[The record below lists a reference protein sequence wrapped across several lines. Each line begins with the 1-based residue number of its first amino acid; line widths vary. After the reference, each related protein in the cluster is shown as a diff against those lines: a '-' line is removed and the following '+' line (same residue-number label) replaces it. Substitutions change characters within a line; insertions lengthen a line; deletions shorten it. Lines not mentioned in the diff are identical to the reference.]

1 MKTSFTRGWLLGARC
16 RSLVVL
22 LAFAVAGAALAQT
35 PAQKPLLS
43 RDGGNVKPNVV
54 LNLDESGSMAY
65 QYMPERSFKVA
76 TATVNFPDDDGLV
89 MHRSD
94 PRTYSGT
101 HRGVVLADPTSPT
114 LFQRQMR
121 SPDVNMIY
129 YNPEVLYRPWLNSDG
144 VTRMAT
150 ATFANVKFDPLS
162 ITTAATTSLA
172 VTGTYNIDYWCTD
185 ISDLVPTCASG
196 NKRFNAALYYR
207 LNKDASGNY
216 RNPNATGSYTQ
227 FNLNSTVA
235 SYTKYPERTDCAGAS
250 CTRDEE
256 RTNFANWFQYYRS
269 RLLLAQAAI
278 PEAFGTMENKF
289 RFGWGRIHKG
299 SSTVDGVST
308 HVVEQGVRDFT
319 PTHKVSFF
327 NWIRNQTLSGGTPL
341 RQAVYGVGQYYQRT
355 DDRGPWSDDPATGTT
370 GAHKTCRRSYQLLV
384 TDGYWNDTGAPL
396 TISPALGNVDATAGF
411 NITGAGGRN
420 YTYTPARPYMDSESN
435 TLADVAMYFW
445 KQDLR
450 GGASGI
456 DNKVQP
462 TADDPSFWQA
472 MTLFTVS
479 LGLRGQLNPET
490 DLPALTAGTKS
501 WGTDKIDDLWH
512 AAVNTRGDYFTARNP
527 GELTTA
533 LRTAISRASEREL
546 LEAGVATA
554 ATVLE
559 AGSRKYIPRYKTA
572 VWSGDVEAFVL
583 DEFGQSGAKV
593 WGAKDKLPAWGS
605 RNIYT
610 MDPGLSPLNPRV
622 QFHWPN
628 LSATG
633 KTALGAAFTTTFTNF
648 IRGDRSNESASGY
661 RIRESILGD
670 FINTNPVFAKESLD
684 LDNTKIPTIG
694 NSYGAYHNATKKTR
708 VGVLYVGGNDGM
720 LHGFK
725 ETRGAT
731 PAEDGKEIYAY
742 VPRAIYPTL
751 SNLASRT
758 YGSVDNYHTYYVD
771 GPLREADVWITT
783 PASGTAGW
791 RNYLFGSL
799 GAGGRGVYA
808 LDITDPTTLGA
819 NTIRWE
825 VNSLTESELGHVLFP
840 VETGVLPDGKW
851 VAIFGNGFG
860 GASGKAYLF
869 VVDINDGTVQ
879 KLDVAPTVINNGLG
893 GVAILK
899 NEFGQIKNVYA
910 GDLQGSLWKFE
921 YSSAATSGFVVANG
935 GLALATAST
944 SSGTVQS
951 IIQPPVLFDHSQGGK
966 IVVFGS
972 GRLITEADADTNT
985 PQTMYGVRDNPPEA
999 LPMPFTRTNLVERTI
1014 SVFNGTGDAAGN
1026 TFFSISGPDI
1036 NWTSMRGW
1044 FIDLT
1049 VTGYSGLRVTYP
1061 PQRADARFVLFSTV
1075 SPAQNLVACESAT
1088 GRGANFLYPVETG
1101 TCGTVP
1107 IFDTNGDGVI
1117 DSSDLVSCGYSSNA
1131 DGVDAILT
1139 GSTAG
1144 EISIQNTTGQVRASL
1159 PQPPPP
1165 PPPEEE
1171 NCTTNPSLPACLC
1184 PANPAAC
1191 PAAPTVDRTWRR
1203 IINPPIR

>member
-1 MKTSFTRGWLLGARC
+1 MKTYFAKCWLVVAG
-16 RSLVVL
+16 RSLVAVLALL
-22 LAFAVAGAALAQT
+22 LAGFTWAQT

-43 RDGGNVKPNVV
+43 RDGGNVKPNVI

-65 QYMPERSFKVA
+65 QYMPERSFKVN
-76 TATVNFPDDDGLV
+76 TATVNFPDDDGLI

-94 PRTYSGT
+94 PRTYPGT

-114 LFQRQMR
+114 LFQQQMR

-129 YNPEVLYRPWLNSDG
+129 YNPEVLYRPWLNADG

-150 ATFANVKFDPLS
+150 ATFTNVRFDPLS
-162 ITTAATTSLA
+162 LATAATTSLA
-172 VTGTYNIDYWCTD
+172 VTGTYNVDWCTD
-185 ISDLVPTCASG
+185 ISGLVPDCASG

-207 LNKDASGNY
+207 LNKDASGNF
-216 RNPNATGSYTQ
+216 RNPNATASYTQ
-227 FNLNSTVA
+227 FNLNSTVT
-235 SYTKYPERTDCAGAS
+235 SYTKYPDRTDCAGSS

-299 SSTVDGVST
+299 SSTIDGVAT

-341 RQAVYGVGQYYQRT
+341 RQAVYGVGQYFERT
-355 DDRGPWSDDPATGTT
+355 DNGGPWSDDPATLS
-370 GAHKTCRRSYQLLV
+370 AQPHKTCRRSYQLLV

-396 TISPALGNVDATAGF
+396 TMPTLGNVDNTAGS
-411 NITGAGGRN
+411 NIVGAGGRN
-420 YTYTPARPYMDSESN
+420 YTYSPARPYMDSESN
-435 TLADVAMYFW
+435 TLADVAMHFW
-445 KQDLR
+445 KRDLR

-527 GELTTA
+527 GELTSA
-533 LRTAISRASEREL
+533 LRSAISRASEREL

-572 VWSGDVEAFVL
+572 AWSGDVEAFVL
-583 DEFGQSGAKV
+583 DEQGQSGAKV

-605 RNIYT
+605 RNIVT
-610 MDPGLSPLNPRV
+610 MDPGLLLNPRV
-622 QFHWPN
+622 QFHWSN
-628 LSATG
+628 LSLTG
-633 KTALGAAFTTTFTNF
+633 KASLGLLNTTTFTNF
-648 IRGDRSNESASGY
+648 IRGDRSNEGPSGY
-661 RIRESILGD
+661 RMRESILGD
-670 FINTNPVFAKESLD
+670 FINTNPVFAKESAD
-684 LDNTKIPTIG
+684 LDNTKIPTLG
-694 NSYGAYHNATKKTR
+694 NSYGAYINSVKKTR
-708 VGVLYVGGNDGM
+708 FGVLYVGGNDGM

-731 PAEDGKEIYAY
+731 PSEDGKEVFAY

-771 GPLREADVWITT
+771 GPLRESDVWVTS
-783 PASGTAGW
+783 PASGPAGW

-808 LDITDPTTLGA
+808 LDITDPSNLGV

-825 VNSLTESELGHVLFP
+825 VNSLSESELGHVLFP
-840 VETGVLPDGKW
+840 VESGVLPNGKW

-869 VVDINDGTVQ
+869 VVDINDGSVQ
-879 KLDVAPTVINNGLG
+879 KLDVSPSVSNNGLG
-893 GVAILK
+893 GVAVLK
-899 NEFGQIKNVYA
+899 NEFGQIRNVYA
-910 GDLQGSLWKFE
+910 GDLQGKLWKFE
-921 YSSAATSGFVVANG
+921 YSSAAASGFTLANG
-935 GLALATAST
+935 GQPLASATT
-944 SSGTVQS
+944 VSGTVQS

-972 GRLITEADADTNT
+972 GRLITEADADTT
-985 PQTMYGVRDNPPEA
+985 TTQTMYGVRDNPPEA
-999 LPMPFTRTNLVERTI
+999 LTTPFTRSNLVERTI
-1014 SVFNGTGDAAGN
+1014 STFNGTGDAAGN

-1044 FIDLT
+1044 YIDLN
-1049 VTGYSGLRVTYP
+1049 VSGYAGLRVTYP

-1075 SPAQNLVACESAT
+1075 SPAQNLVACESAS

-1107 IFDTNGDGVI
+1107 IFDTNGDGVVN
-1117 DSSDLVSCGYSSNA
+1117 SSDVASCGFSSNA

-1139 GSTAG
+1139 GSTRG
-1144 EISIQNTTGQVRASL
+1144 DGSTEISIQNTTGQVKALL
-1159 PQPPPP
+1159 PPPPCTTCECSGTCPPPP
-1165 PPPEEE
+1165 P
-1171 NCTTNPSLPACLC
+1171 TASG
-1184 PANPAAC
+1184 
-1191 PAAPTVDRTWRR
+1191 APTVDRTWRR